1 MTRFRA
7 RRAAAPA
14 AALFAL
20 LLTACGAST
29 GEPSTGAG
37 ADVAQPAPETTS
49 PLTGS
54 FDTITGGQIEL
65 SSLEGQDVVLWFW
78 APW

>member
-1 MTRFRA
+1 MA
-7 RRAAAPA
+7 RLRIRRIAAPA
-14 AALFAL
+14 VVLFTL

-29 GEPSTGAG
+29 GEPSAG
-37 ADVAQPAPETTS
+37 ADQPAVETTS

-54 FDTITGGQIEL
+54 FETITGGQIEL